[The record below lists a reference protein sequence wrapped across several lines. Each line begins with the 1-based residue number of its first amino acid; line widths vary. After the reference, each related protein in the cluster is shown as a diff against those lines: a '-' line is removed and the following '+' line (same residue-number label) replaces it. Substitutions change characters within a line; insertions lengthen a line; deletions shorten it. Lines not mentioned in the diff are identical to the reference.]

1 MDEATGKGPHPV
13 DRHVGA
19 RTRWRRLE
27 LGMSQSELGDRIGV
41 SFQAVQKYEAA
52 GIRFSASRLY
62 LTAGALDVA
71 PGYFF
76 DGYRGDEPAASLSS
90 PADEPADIA
99 ALVRGYRAIRDDHL
113 RTELLE
119 LVIRLGDRARS

>member
-1 MDEATGKGPHPV
+1 MGDAKGNGPHPV

-19 RTRWRRLE
+19 RTRWRRFE
-27 LGMSQSELGDRIGV
+27 LGMSQSELGVRIGV

-76 DGYRGDEPAASLSS
+76 DGYRDGEPAASLSS

-99 ALVRGYRAIRDDHL
+99 ALVRGYRAIRDDHM

>member
-1 MDEATGKGPHPV
+1 MDEAKGKGPHPV
-13 DRHVGA
+13 DRHVGG
-19 RTRWRRLE
+19 RTRRRRLE
-27 LGMSQSELGDRIGV
+27 LGMSQGELGGRIGV

-62 LTAGALDVA
+62 LTAGALAVA

-76 DGYRGDEPAASLSS
+76 EGYRSDEPAATPSS

-119 LVIRLGDRARS
+119 LVIRLGERARA